1 MQSAGAGTDSGSEA
15 TREALIEAMASSCMQ
30 RGYLD
35 TSVEDLLTASGAS
48 RSEFDRCFAGKEAC
62 GIAAVEAILAEGMK
76 TVSVSFTG
84 DISEAEIAVRAV
96 LALLELFAERPAM
109 ASLAMTDSRQ
119 RMPAAAF
126 ERYAGGFAILR
137 AMLDRLRSDHRIG
150 AEAPPCAARGGLGGA
165 EAVVRRELA
174 EGRAA
179 RLPELL
185 PDLIYS
191 ALVPFLG
198 QQEALRIAAQARRM
212 VEERGR

>member
-1 MQSAGAGTDSGSEA
+1 MPPAAAGVDPGSEA
-15 TREALIEAMASSCMQ
+15 PRQALIEAMAESCM
-30 RGYLD
+30 RCGYLE
-35 TSVEDLLTASGAS
+35 TSVEDLLAATGVS
-48 RSEFDRCFAGKEAC
+48 RPEFDRHFADKEAC

-84 DISEAEIAVRAV
+84 DISEAEIVLRA
-96 LALLELFAERPAM
+96 LLGLLELFAERPAM
-109 ASLAMTDSRQ
+109 GSLAMTDSRQ

-150 AEAPPCAARGGLGGA
+150 ADAPPCAARGALGGS

-174 EGRAA
+174 EARAA

-191 ALVPFLG
+191 AIVPFLG
-198 QQEALRIAAQARRM
+198 QREALRIAAQAGRL
-212 VEERGR
+212 VEERLG